1 MEAFVADLVFTFH
14 LQFCS
19 KYIPIY
25 GPENGDEGSIQAR
38 DDQLLSFSVC
48 CMCVFFSNE
57 TFNSACQEQCNGL
70 GNRLGYLMFPLV
82 SLANKLIRCNPFLDQ
97 EGSFGEER
105 CSVGFSFSLIF
116 DGFIQINLFLQTPQ
130 SSLRF
135 SFPSHILS
143 LFPVFL
149 TLPYLI
155 FLLKSPYLCKPTS
168 TYVHF

>member
-1 MEAFVADLVFTFH
+1 MEVFVADLVSTFH

-19 KYIPIY
+19 EYIPVY
-25 GPENGDEGSIQAR
+25 GQENRDEGSIQAT
-38 DDQLLSFSVC
+38 DQLLSFSVC

-57 TFNSACQEQCNGL
+57 TFKSACQEQCNGL

-97 EGSFGEER
+97 EVSFGEER
-105 CSVGFSFSLIF
+105 CSVVFSFSLIF

-130 SSLRF
+130 SSSRF

-149 TLPYLI
+149 TLPYFL
-155 FLLKSPYLCKPTS
+155 FLLKSPHLCTS
-168 TYVHF
+168 TFIYVHF